1 MSFDFSF
8 FRPVFLGKQ
17 KILLNGVFGHSFG
30 STFEINKK
38 RELILVNVRQTPIES
53 IDLPQISSE
62 SIQQK
67 DNRFVLDDGKSQKL
81 SHEDIE
87 TLKSEFSGNEIIKN
101 LVKNCSTFEE
111 KTAFAQQKYLK
122 KKQKK
127 YSNLV
132 TILRPNVRL
141 LTEMYFSRG
150 PQKIE

>member
-1 MSFDFSF
+1 MMSELPEVND
-8 FRPVFLGKQ
+8 
-17 KILLNGVFGHSFG
+17 G
-30 STFEINKK
+30 SDK
-38 RELILVNVRQTPIES
+38 L
-53 IDLPQISSE
+53 
-62 SIQQK
+62 K

-81 SHEDIE
+81 SKDDIE
-87 TLKSEFSGNEIIKN
+87 VFKSELKSKEIIGH
-101 LVKNCSTFEE
+101 LVKNSSTFDQ
-111 KTAFAQQKYLK
+111 KTSFAQQKYLK